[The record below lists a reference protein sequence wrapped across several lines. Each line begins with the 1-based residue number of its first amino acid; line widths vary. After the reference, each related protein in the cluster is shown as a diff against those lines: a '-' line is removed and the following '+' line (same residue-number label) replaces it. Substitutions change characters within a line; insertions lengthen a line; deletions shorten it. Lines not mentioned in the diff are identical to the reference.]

1 MWLII
6 ALLGCL
12 SPAPEHDFHVSVA
25 QVHHREGQW
34 QVSLKVFS
42 DDLEKAVGPILDDS
56 TAQADSA
63 LARYARQHF
72 ALSSGGTQGGRLQ
85 YLGHE
90 SEVNLTYLYFYFPA
104 PAQPQNVVVKHSF
117 FMELFDD
124 QVNIVNVTVGEEL
137 ETAYLKEGSPR
148 QKLRFKP

>member
-1 MWLII
+1 MWLVI

-12 SPAPEHDFHVSVA
+12 SPVPEHDFHVSVA
-25 QVHHREGQW
+25 QVHHQEGQW

-42 DDLEKAVGPILDDS
+42 DDLERAVGPLLDDS

-63 LARYARQHF
+63 LARYTRQHF
-72 ALSSGGTQGGRLQ
+72 ALTSGDRPPGRLQ

-90 SEVNLTYLYFYFPA
+90 SEVNLTYLYFYIPA
-104 PAQPQNVVVKHSF
+104 PAQPHSVEVKHSF

-124 QVNIVNVTVGEEL
+124 QVNIVNITVGEEL
-137 ETAYLKEGSPR
+137 ETAYLKEGRPR
-148 QKLRFKP
+148 QKLRFNP